1 MNLHQRKI
9 NVIPR
14 ELIEQNRKQK
24 SITRVPAYKWKLHFY
39 TLVELITSLSE
50 YFLNVATALGLPAIT
65 LLLLQQLNCL
75 GECNLCKI

>member
-9 NVIPR
+9 NVILR

-24 SITRVPAYKWKLHFY
+24 SITRAPAYKWKLHFY

-50 YFLNVATALGLPAIT
+50 YFLNVATALVLPAIT
-65 LLLLQQLNCL
+65 LLLSQQLNCL
-75 GECNLCKI
+75 GECKPL